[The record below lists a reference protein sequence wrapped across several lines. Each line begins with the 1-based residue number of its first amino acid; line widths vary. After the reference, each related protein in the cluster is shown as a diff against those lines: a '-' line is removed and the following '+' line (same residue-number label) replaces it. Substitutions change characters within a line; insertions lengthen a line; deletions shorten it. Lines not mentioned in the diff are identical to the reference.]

1 MTCMNYLTIINA
13 FWDLAMTNPLSTG
26 QVSLYFA
33 LLHVCNKSN
42 WTEWFQ
48 APNQVLS
55 VLTGLSRSGILKARN
70 ELKQKGLIDFKERGT
85 KATLYKLIIANS
97 KQKSTQDSTQ
107 AERTIANST
116 QESKQAEKTIANSTQ
131 DSKQE
136 SKQDSKQAGSTIA
149 NSTQD
154 SVQDSTQVGKQV
166 GVQNSTPLDKQKHKQ
181 KQNKKDKPPISPIGQ
196 LGVFLSAY
204 PKASNRFLTER
215 EYAAL
220 LLTGAVTE
228 ERLVKCAQNYADSCR
243 ILGTPRE
250 YIKNAENFLRDFVF
264 EQYLPENYKKPVPSK
279 SKNAFQNFTQS
290 TISYDDLMQKKL
302 KARMM
307 EEGSG

>member
-1 MTCMNYLTIINA
+1 MNYLTIINA
-13 FWDLAMTNPLSTG
+13 FWDWATTNPLSTG

-97 KQKSTQDSTQ
+97 KQKSTQDS
-107 AERTIANST
+107 
-116 QESKQAEKTIANSTQ
+116 KQAEK
-131 DSKQE
+131 
-136 SKQDSKQAGSTIA
+136 TIA

-307 EEGSG
+307 EEGRG

>member
-1 MTCMNYLTIINA
+1 MTCMNYLTMINA

-33 LLHVCNKSN
+33 LLHVCNRSN

-97 KQKSTQDSTQ
+97 KQKSTQDS
-107 AERTIANST
+107 
-116 QESKQAEKTIANSTQ
+116 KQAEK
-131 DSKQE
+131 
-136 SKQDSKQAGSTIA
+136 TIA

-279 SKNAFQNFTQS
+279 SKNAFKNFTQS

-302 KARMM
+302 KARIM
-307 EEGSG
+307 EEGRG

>member
-107 AERTIANST
+107 AEKTIANST
-116 QESKQAEKTIANSTQ
+116 QESKQ
-131 DSKQE
+131 E
-136 SKQDSKQAGSTIA
+136 SKQDSTQAGSTIA

-264 EQYLPENYKKPVPSK
+264 EQYLPENYKKPVPPK

>member
-13 FWDLAMTNPLSTG
+13 FWDWATTNPLSTG

-116 QESKQAEKTIANSTQ
+116 QDSKQKSTQESKQAERTIANSTQ
-131 DSKQE
+131 DSK
-136 SKQDSKQAGSTIA
+136 
-149 NSTQD
+149 
-154 SVQDSTQVGKQV
+154 QDSTQVGKQV

-279 SKNAFQNFTQS
+279 SKNAFKNFTQS
-290 TISYDDLMQKKL
+290 TI
-302 KARMM
+302 
-307 EEGSG
+307 

>member
-107 AERTIANST
+107 AE
-116 QESKQAEKTIANSTQ
+116 K
-131 DSKQE
+131 
-136 SKQDSKQAGSTIA
+136 TIA

>member
-13 FWDLAMTNPLSTG
+13 FWDWATTNPLSTG

-116 QESKQAEKTIANSTQ
+116 Q

-136 SKQDSKQAGSTIA
+136 SK
-149 NSTQD
+149 
-154 SVQDSTQVGKQV
+154 QDSTQVGKQV

-204 PKASNRFLTER
+204 PKASNRFLIER

-264 EQYLPENYKKPVPSK
+264 EQYLPENYKKPVPPK

>member
-1 MTCMNYLTIINA
+1 M
-13 FWDLAMTNPLSTG
+13 
-26 QVSLYFA
+26 
-33 LLHVCNKSN
+33 
-42 WTEWFQ
+42 
-48 APNQVLS
+48 
-55 VLTGLSRSGILKARN
+55 
-70 ELKQKGLIDFKERGT
+70 KQKGLIDFKERGT

-97 KQKSTQDSTQ
+97 KQKSKQDSTQ

-116 QESKQAEKTIANSTQ
+116 Q
-131 DSKQE
+131 DSK
-136 SKQDSKQAGSTIA
+136 
-149 NSTQD
+149 
-154 SVQDSTQVGKQV
+154 QDSTQVGKQV

>member
-13 FWDLAMTNPLSTG
+13 FWDWATTNPLSTG

-116 QESKQAEKTIANSTQ
+116 Q

-136 SKQDSKQAGSTIA
+136 SK
-149 NSTQD
+149 
-154 SVQDSTQVGKQV
+154 QDSTQVGKQV

-264 EQYLPENYKKPVPSK
+264 EQYLPENYKKPVPPK

-307 EEGSG
+307 EEGRG

>member
-116 QESKQAEKTIANSTQ
+116 Q

-136 SKQDSKQAGSTIA
+136 SKQDSTQAGSTIA

-264 EQYLPENYKKPVPSK
+264 EQYLPENYKKPVPPK

>member
-1 MTCMNYLTIINA
+1 MTCMNYLTMINA

-33 LLHVCNKSN
+33 LLHVCNRSN

-116 QESKQAEKTIANSTQ
+116 QDSKQDSKQAEKTIANSTQ
-131 DSKQE
+131 DSK
-136 SKQDSKQAGSTIA
+136 
-149 NSTQD
+149 
-154 SVQDSTQVGKQV
+154 QDSTQVGKQV

-264 EQYLPENYKKPVPSK
+264 EQYLPENYEKPVPPK

-307 EEGSG
+307 EEGRG

>member
-97 KQKSTQDSTQ
+97 KQKSKQDSTQ

-116 QESKQAEKTIANSTQ
+116 Q
-131 DSKQE
+131 DSK
-136 SKQDSKQAGSTIA
+136 
-149 NSTQD
+149 
-154 SVQDSTQVGKQV
+154 QDSTQVGKQV

>member
-1 MTCMNYLTIINA
+1 MNYLTIINA
-13 FWDLAMTNPLSTG
+13 FWDWATTNPLSTG

-116 QESKQAEKTIANSTQ
+116 Q

-136 SKQDSKQAGSTIA
+136 SK
-149 NSTQD
+149 
-154 SVQDSTQVGKQV
+154 QDSTQVGKQV

-264 EQYLPENYKKPVPSK
+264 EQYLPENYEKPVPPK

>member
-1 MTCMNYLTIINA
+1 MACMNYLTIINA
-13 FWDLAMTNPLSTG
+13 FWDWATTNPLSTG

-85 KATLYKLIIANS
+85 KATLYKLIIIANS

-116 QESKQAEKTIANSTQ
+116 Q

-136 SKQDSKQAGSTIA
+136 SKQDST
-149 NSTQD
+149 
-154 SVQDSTQVGKQV
+154 QV

-264 EQYLPENYKKPVPSK
+264 EQYLPENYKKPVPPK

>member
-13 FWDLAMTNPLSTG
+13 FWDWTTTNPLSTG

-116 QESKQAEKTIANSTQ
+116 Q

-136 SKQDSKQAGSTIA
+136 SK
-149 NSTQD
+149 
-154 SVQDSTQVGKQV
+154 QDSTQVGKQV

-264 EQYLPENYKKPVPSK
+264 EQYLPENYKKPVPPK

>member
-1 MTCMNYLTIINA
+1 MACMNYLTIINA
-13 FWDLAMTNPLSTG
+13 FWDWATTNPLSTG

-116 QESKQAEKTIANSTQ
+116 Q
-131 DSKQE
+131 DSK
-136 SKQDSKQAGSTIA
+136 
-149 NSTQD
+149 
-154 SVQDSTQVGKQV
+154 QDSTQVGKQV

-264 EQYLPENYKKPVPSK
+264 EQYLPENYKKPVPPK

>member
-107 AERTIANST
+107 AER
-116 QESKQAEKTIANSTQ
+116 TIANSTQ

-264 EQYLPENYKKPVPSK
+264 EQYLPENYKKPVPPK

-307 EEGSG
+307 EEGRG

>member
-1 MTCMNYLTIINA
+1 MNYLTIINA
-13 FWDLAMTNPLSTG
+13 FWDWATTNPLSTG

-97 KQKSTQDSTQ
+97 KQKSKQDSTQ

-116 QESKQAEKTIANSTQ
+116 Q

-136 SKQDSKQAGSTIA
+136 SK
-149 NSTQD
+149 
-154 SVQDSTQVGKQV
+154 QDSTQVGKQV

-307 EEGSG
+307 EEGRG

>member
-13 FWDLAMTNPLSTG
+13 FWDWATTNPLSTG

-116 QESKQAEKTIANSTQ
+116 Q
-131 DSKQE
+131 DSKQ
-136 SKQDSKQAGSTIA
+136 K
-149 NSTQD
+149 
-154 SVQDSTQVGKQV
+154 STQVCKQV

-279 SKNAFQNFTQS
+279 SKNAFKNFTQS

-307 EEGSG
+307 EEGRG

>member
-13 FWDLAMTNPLSTG
+13 FWDWATTNPLSTG

-116 QESKQAEKTIANSTQ
+116 Q

-136 SKQDSKQAGSTIA
+136 SK
-149 NSTQD
+149 
-154 SVQDSTQVGKQV
+154 QDSTQVGKQV

-279 SKNAFQNFTQS
+279 SKNAFKNFTQS

-307 EEGSG
+307 EEGRG

>member
-13 FWDLAMTNPLSTG
+13 FWDWATTNPLSTG

-116 QESKQAEKTIANSTQ
+116 Q

-136 SKQDSKQAGSTIA
+136 SK
-149 NSTQD
+149 
-154 SVQDSTQVGKQV
+154 QDSTQVGKQV

-307 EEGSG
+307 EEGRG

>member
-1 MTCMNYLTIINA
+1 MACMNYLTIINA
-13 FWDLAMTNPLSTG
+13 FWDWATTNPLSTG

-107 AERTIANST
+107 AE
-116 QESKQAEKTIANSTQ
+116 KTIANSTQ
-131 DSKQE
+131 DSK
-136 SKQDSKQAGSTIA
+136 
-149 NSTQD
+149 
-154 SVQDSTQVGKQV
+154 QDSTQVGKQV

-264 EQYLPENYKKPVPSK
+264 EQYLPENYKKPVPPK

>member
-13 FWDLAMTNPLSTG
+13 FWDWATTNPLSTG

-116 QESKQAEKTIANSTQ
+116 Q

-136 SKQDSKQAGSTIA
+136 SKQDSTQAGSTIA

-181 KQNKKDKPPISPIGQ
+181 KQNKKDKPPKIGRAH
-196 LGVFLSAY
+196 V
-204 PKASNRFLTER
+204 
-215 EYAAL
+215 
-220 LLTGAVTE
+220 
-228 ERLVKCAQNYADSCR
+228 
-243 ILGTPRE
+243 
-250 YIKNAENFLRDFVF
+250 
-264 EQYLPENYKKPVPSK
+264 
-279 SKNAFQNFTQS
+279 
-290 TISYDDLMQKKL
+290 
-302 KARMM
+302 
-307 EEGSG
+307 

>member
-13 FWDLAMTNPLSTG
+13 FWDWAMTNPLSTG

-116 QESKQAEKTIANSTQ
+116 Q
-131 DSKQE
+131 DSK
-136 SKQDSKQAGSTIA
+136 
-149 NSTQD
+149 
-154 SVQDSTQVGKQV
+154 QDSTQVGKQV

>member
-13 FWDLAMTNPLSTG
+13 FWDWATTNPLSTG

-307 EEGSG
+307 EEGRG

>member
-13 FWDLAMTNPLSTG
+13 FWDWATTNPLSTG

-97 KQKSTQDSTQ
+97 KQKSKQDSTQ

-116 QESKQAEKTIANSTQ
+116 Q

-136 SKQDSKQAGSTIA
+136 SK
-149 NSTQD
+149 
-154 SVQDSTQVGKQV
+154 QDSTQVGKQV

-264 EQYLPENYKKPVPSK
+264 EQYLPENYKKPVPPK

>member
-13 FWDLAMTNPLSTG
+13 FWDWATTNPLSTG

-116 QESKQAEKTIANSTQ
+116 Q
-131 DSKQE
+131 DSK
-136 SKQDSKQAGSTIA
+136 
-149 NSTQD
+149 
-154 SVQDSTQVGKQV
+154 QDSTQVGKQV

-279 SKNAFQNFTQS
+279 SKNAFKNFTQS

-307 EEGSG
+307 EEGRG

>member
-13 FWDLAMTNPLSTG
+13 FWDWATTNPLSTG

-116 QESKQAEKTIANSTQ
+116 Q
-131 DSKQE
+131 DSK
-136 SKQDSKQAGSTIA
+136 
-149 NSTQD
+149 
-154 SVQDSTQVGKQV
+154 QDSTQVGKQV

-307 EEGSG
+307 EEGRG

>member
-1 MTCMNYLTIINA
+1 MACMNYITIINA
-13 FWDLAMTNPLSTG
+13 FWDWATTNPLSTG

-107 AERTIANST
+107 AER
-116 QESKQAEKTIANSTQ
+116 
-131 DSKQE
+131 
-136 SKQDSKQAGSTIA
+136 TIA

-307 EEGSG
+307 EEGRG

>member
-13 FWDLAMTNPLSTG
+13 FWDWATTNPLSTG

-97 KQKSTQDSTQ
+97 KQKSKQDSTQ
-107 AERTIANST
+107 AERTIAN
-116 QESKQAEKTIANSTQ
+116 
-131 DSKQE
+131 
-136 SKQDSKQAGSTIA
+136 
-149 NSTQD
+149 
-154 SVQDSTQVGKQV
+154 STQVGKQV

>member
-13 FWDLAMTNPLSTG
+13 FWDWATTNPLSTG

-107 AERTIANST
+107 AE
-116 QESKQAEKTIANSTQ
+116 K
-131 DSKQE
+131 
-136 SKQDSKQAGSTIA
+136 TIA

-264 EQYLPENYKKPVPSK
+264 EQYLPENYKKPVPPK

-307 EEGSG
+307 EEGRG

>member
-1 MTCMNYLTIINA
+1 MNYLTIINA
-13 FWDLAMTNPLSTG
+13 FWDWATTNPLSTG

-136 SKQDSKQAGSTIA
+136 SKQDSKQVGSTIA

-264 EQYLPENYKKPVPSK
+264 EQYLPENYKKPVPPK

>member
-13 FWDLAMTNPLSTG
+13 FWDWATTNPLSTG

-107 AERTIANST
+107 AE
-116 QESKQAEKTIANSTQ
+116 KTIANSTQ
-131 DSKQE
+131 DSK
-136 SKQDSKQAGSTIA
+136 
-149 NSTQD
+149 
-154 SVQDSTQVGKQV
+154 QDSTQVGKQV

-264 EQYLPENYKKPVPSK
+264 EQYLPENYEKPVPPK

>member
-13 FWDLAMTNPLSTG
+13 FWDWATTNPLSTG

-107 AERTIANST
+107 AER
-116 QESKQAEKTIANSTQ
+116 
-131 DSKQE
+131 
-136 SKQDSKQAGSTIA
+136 TIA

>member
-1 MTCMNYLTIINA
+1 MTCMNYLTRNNA
-13 FWDLAMTNPLSTG
+13 FWDWATTNPLSTG

-107 AERTIANST
+107 AE
-116 QESKQAEKTIANSTQ
+116 K
-131 DSKQE
+131 
-136 SKQDSKQAGSTIA
+136 TIA

>member
-13 FWDLAMTNPLSTG
+13 FWDWATTNPLSTG

-48 APNQVLS
+48 VPNQVLS

-116 QESKQAEKTIANSTQ
+116 Q

-136 SKQDSKQAGSTIA
+136 SK
-149 NSTQD
+149 
-154 SVQDSTQVGKQV
+154 QDSTQVGKQV

-307 EEGSG
+307 EEGRG

>member
-13 FWDLAMTNPLSTG
+13 FWDWATTNPLSTG

-116 QESKQAEKTIANSTQ
+116 QESKQAEK
-131 DSKQE
+131 
-136 SKQDSKQAGSTIA
+136 TIA

-264 EQYLPENYKKPVPSK
+264 EQYLPENYKKPVPPK

-307 EEGSG
+307 EEGRG

>member
-1 MTCMNYLTIINA
+1 MTCMNYLTMINA

-33 LLHVCNKSN
+33 LLHVCNRSN

-116 QESKQAEKTIANSTQ
+116 Q
-131 DSKQE
+131 DSK
-136 SKQDSKQAGSTIA
+136 
-149 NSTQD
+149 
-154 SVQDSTQVGKQV
+154 QDSTQVGKQV

-307 EEGSG
+307 EEGRG

>member
-13 FWDLAMTNPLSTG
+13 FWDWATTNPLSTG

-85 KATLYKLIIANS
+85 KATLYKLIIIANS

-116 QESKQAEKTIANSTQ
+116 Q

-136 SKQDSKQAGSTIA
+136 SKQDST
-149 NSTQD
+149 
-154 SVQDSTQVGKQV
+154 QV

-264 EQYLPENYKKPVPSK
+264 EQYLPENYKKPMPPK